1 MSRSRRW
8 VAAGV
13 VTLVAAAGAVV
24 GVTAAS
30 GGSAAKKPIVIGV
43 AMDFTSNMSPF
54 DTPAYYAAQL
64 EAAKINRKGGLL
76 GGRKIVFKKCDTQ
89 LKKQKE
95 CAAQLISQGAAIGM
109 VTCDVEFAAGAT
121 QEFINKGKL
130 AVSPCIGTDQ
140 QGPKRFG
147 KKGVLAWTLGN
158 PAQAEGSA
166 MAQFAYSRGW
176 RKAIIVKDNILAYF
190 QNIADAFKI
199 RWQQLG
205 GTIVDEQSFTSFDKT
220 IGNVISKVAPEKA
233 DVICFGTA
241 FGELPQ
247 FVQGV
252 RSLGNNTPIIN
263 SWGGDGNYWWPS
275 SPKVTNYYYVT
286 YGSIFGDDPVPAVNA
301 EVKAVTKLNGGKL
314 PLTGSFIPGSDTI
327 DALAYAIQQTGST
340 SGAKLAAAFSKFRG
354 LQVTS
359 GRISY
364 PDGWHAVIGRSYRVM
379 QVQDNQAKFLRR
391 IVPTKVVTLPS

>member
-1 MSRSRRW
+1 MSRSKRW
-8 VAAGV
+8 GLAAGIV
-13 VTLVAAAGAVV
+13 LALGAAAFVATGAM
-24 GVTAAS
+24 
-30 GGSAAKKPIVIGV
+30 GGGAKKKKPIIIGV

-54 DTPAYYAAQL
+54 DTPAFYAAEL
-64 EAAKINRKGGLL
+64 EAKKFNAKGGVL
-76 GGRKIVFKKCDTQ
+76 GGRKFVFKKCDTQ

-109 VTCDVEFAAGAT
+109 VTCDVEGAAGAT
-121 QEFINKGKL
+121 QEFINHGKL

-147 KKGVLAWTLGN
+147 TKGKLAWTLGN
-158 PAQAEGSA
+158 PAQSEGAA
-166 MAQFAYSRGW
+166 MAEYGYSKGW
-176 RKAIIVKDNILAYF
+176 RKAIIVKDNALVYF
-190 QNIADAFKI
+190 QDIADAFKI
-199 RWQQLG
+199 RWLQLG
-205 GTIVDEQSFTSFDKT
+205 GTIVDEQSFASFTNT
-220 IGNVISKVAPEKA
+220 IGPVITKVAGEKA

-247 FVQGV
+247 FVAGV

-301 EVKAVTKLNGGKL
+301 EVKAVTTLNGGKL

-327 DALAYAIQQTGST
+327 DALAEAITETHST
-340 SGAKLAAAFSKFRG
+340 SGAKLAKAFSKFRN
-354 LQVTS
+354 LPVTS

-364 PDGWHAVIGRSYRVM
+364 PDDWHAVIGRSYRVM
-379 QVQDNQAKFLRR
+379 QVQNNQAKFIKR
-391 IVPTKVVTLPS
+391 IVTKKIVTLP